1 MKKRLLQ
8 ALLLVIIFGLMW
20 LSSLGEAL
28 AAEGSFAS
36 NYDHI
41 YTFNVQYG
49 YYQLSHKLYTSM
61 PPSLYDYY
69 HTKSHIMR
77 SDGDYSKFVTPG
89 AFKSIAENIQNA
101 TRSMSHNDE
110 QFANAVLML
119 IRQVSYVK
127 SDVKYPVEA
136 MVENSGDCDVLSL
149 LAASIMKAGGLDVVL
164 FLYNGMSPSHMN
176 VGVYLPYAPVYRTW
190 WMTSASYEYNNKTY
204 WMAECTSRG
213 EWKVGDQPELLAST
227 KPHIISLENCEKT
240 SPAHVSSNM
249 DSSLTP
255 SSISITLAEE
265 NSSAIEKERAL
276 TISGSI
282 SPAYTGKSVVMYVN
296 QAGYSYNTF
305 STVTDQL
312 GNYSFTWNFNSTGT
326 YYFRTSWSD
335 FSNYAGSDSEKLTVY
350 VGSYTQFSEDGTPP
364 YYYGAGFND
373 AFARANSVI
382 GYRLLVNQAGKEF
395 LKSNLTGTGVLLSG
409 EIIMLKNNQTTVPKG
424 EQTMTIPASRRVI
437 GIPGSRRTL
446 TILRSEQTITMPSEQ
461 TPNNQLGFILRYNGE
476 NNYNATVRVLSDYD
490 ISKITKQPDGNNTT
504 FINASRSTRENTWY
518 KIAARISEGA
528 VTAELYAEN
537 GTLLE
542 KTARDNAVNASE
554 SRILITYDA
563 DTVIAFKNLKV
574 ETLDQPSQP
583 DDGSQIPA
591 NELELSAPY
600 IGLAIL
606 LAVAIAA
613 IAYVKERKR
622 LTNEQTPK
630 VANRLIPGAQA
641 DGRFL
646 MYFITMP
653 GWLSAVFSVFSGFLM

>member
-1 MKKRLLQ
+1 MKKRLVQ
-8 ALLLVIIFGLMW
+8 ASLLVIILGLMW
-20 LSSLGEAL
+20 LSSLGEAF
-28 AAEGSFAS
+28 AAEGSSANS
-36 NYDHI
+36 YDHI
-41 YTFNVQYG
+41 YTFSVQYG
-49 YYQLSHKLYTSM
+49 YYQLSHKLYTSI

-69 HTKSHIMR
+69 HAESHIMR
-77 SDGDYSKFVTPG
+77 GDGDYSKFVTPSV
-89 AFKSIAENIQNA
+89 FQSIAENIQNA
-101 TRSMSHNDE
+101 TRGLSHSDE

-119 IRQVSYVK
+119 VRQVSYVK

-227 KPHIISLENCEKT
+227 KPQIISLENCEKT
-240 SPAHVSSNM
+240 SPAHISSSM

-265 NSSAIEKERAL
+265 NSSTIEKESAL
-276 TISGSI
+276 AISGSI
-282 SPAYTGKSVVMYVN
+282 SPAYSGKSVVMYVN
-296 QAGYSYNTF
+296 LAGYPYNTF
-305 STVTDQL
+305 STVTDEL

-326 YYFRTSWSD
+326 YCFRTSWSD

-350 VGSYTQFSEDGTPP
+350 VGSYPQFSEEGTPV
-364 YYYGAGFND
+364 YYDGAGFGD
-373 AFARANSVI
+373 PFGGANSII
-382 GYRLLVNQAGKEF
+382 GYRFIVNQAGKEF
-395 LKSNLTGTGVLLSG
+395 LKSNLTGTGALLSG
-409 EIIMLKNNQTTVPKG
+409 EIIMLKNNQTTETKG
-424 EQTMTIPASRRVI
+424 EQTITIPASRRVI
-437 GIPGSRRTL
+437 GIPGSRRTF
-446 TILRSEQTITMPSEQ
+446 TILRGEQTITIPSEQ
-461 TPNNQLGFILRYNGE
+461 TPDNQLGFILRYNGG
-476 NNYNATVRVLSDYD
+476 NSYNASVKVLADSD
-490 ISKITKQPDGNNTT
+490 ISQITKQADNNTA
-504 FINASRSTRENTWY
+504 FMNASRSTRENTWY
-518 KIAARISEGA
+518 KVIARISEGA
-528 VTAELYAEN
+528 VTAELYSEN

-542 KTARDNAVNASE
+542 KTTRDNAVNASE
-554 SRILITYDA
+554 SSIMITYDA

-600 IGLAIL
+600 IGLVIL

-613 IAYVKERKR
+613 IAYVKEGKR
-622 LTNEQTPK
+622 LTNEQTAK
-630 VANRLIPGAQA
+630 VANRLIPSAHA